1 LKDAMIFLFVAGLAL
16 LALILVARLFEQL
29 RHVNQRFDNVQAR
42 LRRLEEGLPKPAP
55 PTSAGPSVS
64 ASPAAPP
71 RVTPSPVLPSSAH
84 TSPPPLPAAAPAPAA
99 RPAVVAAAAR
109 TRADL
114 ETEIGSRWALVIGV
128 LVLVLGVAFFVKY
141 AFDRHWV
148 SETLRVGAGTLAGG
162 AVLAVGVRLAGRG
175 YPLYGR
181 LVAGGGLAI
190 LYVSAYAASALYA
203 LVPPGVAL
211 LWMAM
216 LSGVTAFAADRQ
228 NSQGLAATAIVLAFA
243 APFLVATSQDQ
254 HLALFAYDAALVA
267 ATLFLVRRHEW
278 LFLALA
284 GFWLTWVT
292 LAAWSSESYRPAYFA
307 STELY
312 LTVVSAMF
320 LVVANDLRGSRH
332 PLAKLVKAA
341 LWCGPFLYHCASI
354 AVLFD
359 HSLWLLLYF
368 LVVSAVGIA
377 ILSERPWL
385 RLLLW
390 SVIAVPFYA
399 WVTTHSQAAWFVAAL
414 AVAFGLY
421 ALHLAG
427 QLRVFVASSTFT
439 LPERL
444 LFQANGLALFVWAYE
459 PVYGHAASTARLAL
473 GLAIWYGALAAVF
486 RRQAVS
492 AVVPHALGLA
502 FTFTAIAVALGLAG
516 PWTTVAWAAEGAA
529 VVWVGLHTR
538 TTALRCGGAVL
549 LTLAIVRLVVTQ
561 FDETLVGFAL
571 LLNSRALTGGFIV
584 ALLYGAAV
592 IHVRYA
598 PDGSYRWVVGF
609 LAAANV
615 LTIAL
620 LTADIYS
627 FWEVRGEQFTASF
640 KREASTSVMW
650 AAYGMALV
658 GLGFSRPSV
667 VLRYLGLG
675 LLGLTVAK
683 LFTIDLVALDGIYR
697 IVGFIVMGLVLLAAS
712 FLYHRSLR
720 RSSSVPA

>member
-1 LKDAMIFLFVAGLAL
+1 
-16 LALILVARLFEQL
+16 
-29 RHVNQRFDNVQAR
+29 
-42 LRRLEEGLPKPAP
+42 
-55 PTSAGPSVS
+55 
-64 ASPAAPP
+64 
-71 RVTPSPVLPSSAH
+71 
-84 TSPPPLPAAAPAPAA
+84 
-99 RPAVVAAAAR
+99 
-109 TRADL
+109 
-114 ETEIGSRWALVIGV
+114 
-128 LVLVLGVAFFVKY
+128 
-141 AFDRHWV
+141 
-148 SETLRVGAGTLAGG
+148 
-162 AVLAVGVRLAGRG
+162 VLA
-175 YPLYGR
+175 
-181 LVAGGGLAI
+181 
-190 LYVSAYAASALYA
+190 S
-203 LVPPGVAL
+203 
-211 LWMAM
+211 LW
-216 LSGVTAFAADRQ
+216 S
-228 NSQGLAATAIVLAFA
+228 
-243 APFLVATSQDQ
+243 
-254 HLALFAYDAALVA
+254 
-267 ATLFLVRRHEW
+267 
-278 LFLALA
+278 
-284 GFWLTWVT
+284 
-292 LAAWSSESYRPAYFA
+292 
-307 STELY
+307 
-312 LTVVSAMF
+312 
-320 LVVANDLRGSRH
+320 
-332 PLAKLVKAA
+332 
-341 LWCGPFLYHCASI
+341 GPFLYHCASI

-368 LVVSAVGIA
+368 LIVSAVGIA

-427 QLRVFVASSTFT
+427 QLRAFVASSTFT

-473 GLAIWYGALAAVF
+473 GLAIWYGALAEVF

-516 PWTTVAWAAEGAA
+516 PWMTVAWAAEGAA

-538 TTALRCGGAVL
+538 TTALRHGGAAL
-549 LTLAIVRLVVTQ
+549 LTLAIMRLVVTQ
-561 FDETLVGFAL
+561 LDETLVGFAPL
-571 LLNSRALTGGFIV
+571 VNSRAITGEFIV
-584 ALLYGAAV
+584 ALLYSAAV
-592 IHVRYA
+592 LHARYA
-598 PDGSYRWVVGF
+598 PDGSRRWVVGF

-615 LTIAL
+615 LTVAL

-640 KREASTSVMW
+640 KREVSTSVMW

>member
-1 LKDAMIFLFVAGLAL
+1 MIFLFVAGLAL

-64 ASPAAPP
+64 ASPAVPP
-71 RVTPSPVLPSSAH
+71 PVTPSPVLSSSAH

-99 RPAVVAAAAR
+99 RPAVVAAAR

-175 YPLYGR
+175 YQLYGR

-216 LSGVTAFAADRQ
+216 LSGVTALAADRQ

-243 APFLVATSQDQ
+243 AQFLVATNQDQ

-368 LVVSAVGIA
+368 LIVSAVGIA

-459 PVYGHAASTARLAL
+459 PVYGHAASTAGLAL

-492 AVVPHALGLA
+492 AAVPHALGLA

-538 TTALRCGGAVL
+538 TTALRYGGAVL
-549 LTLAIVRLVVTQ
+549 LTLAIMRLVVTQ

-584 ALLYGAAV
+584 ALLYGAATL
-592 IHVRYA
+592 HVRYA
-598 PDGSYRWVVGF
+598 PDGSRRWVVGF
-609 LAAANV
+609 LGAANI
-615 LTIAL
+615 LTVAL

-683 LFTIDLVALDGIYR
+683 LFTIDLVALDGVYR

>member
-1 LKDAMIFLFVAGLAL
+1 MIFVAVAGLAI

-55 PTSAGPSVS
+55 PASAGPSVS
-64 ASPAAPP
+64 ASPAPPP
-71 RVTPSPVLPSSAH
+71 RVTASPVLPSPAH
-84 TSPPPLPAAAPAPAA
+84 TSPPPQAAAPAAQ
-99 RPAVVAAAAR
+99 PAVGPAAAR

-114 ETEIGSRWALVIGV
+114 ETEIGSRWALVVGV

-162 AVLAVGVRLAGRG
+162 AVLAVGLRLAGRG

-211 LWMAM
+211 VWMAM

-243 APFLVATSQDQ
+243 APFLVATNQD
-254 HLALFAYDAALVA
+254 HHVALFAYDAALVA

-292 LAAWSSESYRPAYFA
+292 LAAWSSESYRSAYFV

-320 LVVANDLRGSRH
+320 LVVVNDLRRSQH
-332 PLAKLVKAA
+332 PLAKLVQAS
-341 LWCGPFLYHCASI
+341 LWSGPFLYHCASI

-368 LVVSAVGIA
+368 LIVSAVGIA
-377 ILSERPWL
+377 VLSERPWL

-399 WVTTHSQAAWFVAAL
+399 WVTTHSQATWFVAAL
-414 AVAFGLY
+414 SVAFGLY

-427 QLRVFVASSTFT
+427 QLRAFVANSTFT

-473 GLAIWYGALAAVF
+473 GLAIWYGALAAIF
-486 RRQAVS
+486 RRRAVS
-492 AVVPHALGLA
+492 ALVPHALGLA

-516 PWTTVAWAAEGAA
+516 PWMTIAWAAEGAA

-538 TTALRCGGAVL
+538 TTALRYGGAVL
-549 LTLAIVRLVVTQ
+549 LTLAIMRLVVTQ

-584 ALLYGAAV
+584 ALLYGAATL
-592 IHVRYA
+592 HVRYA
-598 PDGSYRWVVGF
+598 PDGSRRWVVGS
-609 LAAANV
+609 LVAANI
-615 LTIAL
+615 LTVAL

-720 RSSSVPA
+720 RSSVAA